1 MEITDLIKEI
11 EVYNDGHQEFIKLED
26 VWSIALLGCMSNRDL
41 ILSICKDKDK
51 LNELLDIDSVK
62 HSDLLTEILIK
73 NFSKIG
79 IHITDKKDDN
89 K

>member
-1 MEITDLIKEI
+1 MEITDLIKKIEI
-11 EVYNDGHQEFIKLED
+11 YNDGHQEFIKLED

-41 ILSICKDKDK
+41 ILSTCKDKDK
-51 LNELLDIDSVK
+51 FNELFDINTLK

-73 NFSKIG
+73 NFNKIG
-79 IHITDKKDDN
+79 INITDKNNDN